1 MQAIE
6 KNAEQ
11 VLWVG
16 SQNGIET
23 DLVKREAI
31 DFTAIP
37 AAGVHGVG
45 LKAMPGNILKILHG
59 VFASRNIL
67 RGFKPDV
74 ILFTGGFVAVPMA
87 LASGRI
93 NKLLY
98 VPDIEPGL
106 ALKFLSKRATR
117 IAVNADK
124 SKVYFSGNADI
135 IITGYPLRPELK
147 KWTKEKGQER
157 FDLTKDCPVLLFLGG
172 SKGARSINR
181 ALEKILPQ
189 LLEEFQ
195 VIHISGKLDWPEIE
209 SMKAGLTPEL
219 SARYRAFPYL
229 HEDMGAALASAD
241 LVISR
246 SGAST
251 LGEYPYFGLPA
262 ILVPYP
268 HAWRYQ
274 KVNAE
279 YLVNN
284 NAAMM
289 LEDNDLEKDLYTSI
303 TALFDQPEKLQSMQA
318 AMKKL
323 AIPDA
328 SNKIADLLMALS
340 GNKKNREATE

>member
-1 MQAIE
+1 M
-6 KNAEQ
+6 
-11 VLWVG
+11 LWVG

-45 LKAMPGNILKILHG
+45 IKAMPGNIFKILQG
-59 VFASRNIL
+59 IFASRNIL

-93 NKLLY
+93 SKLLY
-98 VPDIEPGL
+98 VPDIEPGM
-106 ALKFLSKRATR
+106 ALKFLSKTATR
-117 IAVNADK
+117 IAVNADQ
-124 SKVYFSGNADI
+124 SKEYFTGNADI
-135 IITGYPLRPELK
+135 SITGYPLRPDLK
-147 KWTKEKGQER
+147 NWTREKGRGR
-157 FDLTKDCPVLLFLGG
+157 FNLSNDHPVLLFLGG

-181 ALEKILPQ
+181 ALEKILTQ
-189 LLEEFQ
+189 LLKAFQ
-195 VIHISGKLDWPEIE
+195 VIHISGQLDWPEIE
-209 SMKAGLTPEL
+209 NMKAGLPSAL
-219 SARYRAFPYL
+219 SSRYHAFPYL
-229 HEDMGAALASAD
+229 HEDIGAALASAD
-241 LVISR
+241 LVVSR

-268 HAWRYQ
+268 YAWRYQ

-279 YLVNN
+279 YLVSN
-284 NAAMM
+284 NAAMII
-289 LEDNDLEKDLYTSI
+289 EDNDLDKDLYTSI
-303 TALFDQPEKLQSMQA
+303 TTLFEHPEKLQSMQE
-318 AMKKL
+318 AMKNL

-340 GNKKNREATE
+340 GNKKNQEATE